1 MDELILKKAFT
12 KVKEDISS
20 LNNRLNK
27 IENALNQLISQN
39 NVENPPS
46 SSENSLKQAQNP
58 QIHQSSSGNE
68 GVQSINHS
76 TVNQSFN
83 NQSHPK
89 HSIEQYTPQ
98 ISTNYNKK
106 QGTNHSL
113 INHSTDN
120 HSTIKH
126 SLSTQSLNIQSLK
139 KDLEERFSALTSQE
153 FLIFLTIYQLEE
165 DCSRSIPYND
175 LSNKLSL
182 TTGCI
187 RGYVSSLIRKNL
199 PILKSKINNRTL
211 TLSIN
216 PDFKDLNLKQK
227 LTNLYYDQDP
237 DQTKLF

>member
-20 LNNRLNK
+20 LNDKLNRL
-27 IENALNQLISQN
+27 ENAINQLIVQN
-39 NVENPPS
+39 NKQNPLYFK
-46 SSENSLKQAQNP
+46 ENSPKTAQNT
-58 QIHQSSSGNE
+58 QIRQSSSGNE
-68 GVQSINHS
+68 GVRSINHS

-83 NQSHPK
+83 NQSHTK
-89 HSIEQYTPQ
+89 HSIEQYIPQ
-98 ISTNYNKK
+98 ISTNYTKK
-106 QGTNHSL
+106 QETNQSFNNQSP
-113 INHSTDN
+113 INQSHT
-120 HSTIKH
+120 KH
-126 SLSTQSLNIQSLK
+126 SLNTQSLNIQSLK
-139 KDLEERFSALTSQE
+139 KELEERFNTLTSQE

-165 DCSRSIPYND
+165 DYSRSITYND

-182 TTGCI
+182 TSGCI

>member
-27 IENALNQLISQN
+27 IEDTINNMILQN
-39 NVENPPS
+39 NVQNS
-46 SSENSLKQAQNP
+46 SHSGKNGLKQSQNLK
-58 QIHQSSSGNE
+58 IHQSSSGNE

-83 NQSHPK
+83 NQSHTK
-89 HSIEQYTPQ
+89 HSIGEYTTQ
-98 ISTNYNKK
+98 ISPNYDKK
-106 QGTNHSL
+106 QGANHPL
-113 INHSTDN
+113 INHSMGN

-126 SLSTQSLNIQSLK
+126 SLSTQSLK
-139 KDLEERFSALTSQE
+139 KDLEERFNTLTSQE

-165 DCSRSIPYND
+165 DFGKSVTYND

-182 TTGCI
+182 TPGCI

-199 PILKSKINNRTL
+199 PILKSKI
-211 TLSIN
+211 
-216 PDFKDLNLKQK
+216 KK
-227 LTNLYYDQDP
+227 
-237 DQTKLF
+237 